1 MTAHE
6 SIPEGIQ
13 TLATESHAADVK
25 MAKGAV
31 RCERRRE
38 RLGCVPVLS
47 DTISDN
53 QWHSQSI
60 SGTQ

>member
-13 TLATESHAADVK
+13 TLATEGHAADVK

-47 DTISDN
+47 ATSSDY
-53 QWHSQSI
+53 Q
-60 SGTQ
+60 

>member
-31 RCERRRE
+31 TGERTCE
-38 RLGCVPVLS
+38 RLGCVPVE
-47 DTISDN
+47 IM
-53 QWHSQSI
+53 W
-60 SGTQ
+60 GEGAPW

>member
-6 SIPEGIQ
+6 SIPKGIQ
-13 TLATESHAADVK
+13 TLATEGHAADVK
-25 MAKGAV
+25 MAKDAV

-47 DTISDN
+47 ATISDH
-53 QWHSQSI
+53 Q
-60 SGTQ
+60 